1 MTRRG
6 LPGRTAWN
14 GSKESIPQRAALQ
27 TSSHESGS
35 SQGTGLKGVP
45 LKGKVQ
51 IREEV
56 GAGAGG
62 TLQPDPGLT
71 VALGYEKHIYI
82 TFSGTTKA

>member
-1 MTRRG
+1 MRVPPKGQLFKQALMKVGHLRE
-6 LPGRTAWN
+6 LAS
-14 GSKESIPQRAALQ
+14 SKY
-27 TSSHESGS
+27 
-35 SQGTGLKGVP
+35 P